1 MSVSFR
7 NVQKLPEEM
16 NYYELI
22 TKRNTPGIQQQL
34 KEATV
39 GIAGLGGLGSNVAV
53 QLARSGVGRMVLA
66 DFDIVDPTNLN
77 RQNYYLRHIG
87 MKKSEAI
94 KDVLLQINPYIELI
108 CHDVYLDQR
117 NILEIFKDVNVLV
130 EAFDQA
136 ENKSVILNEWLSQSQ
151 AKPIVCASGM
161 GGTGTS
167 NSIRTRRVG
176 QRIYL
181 AGDLK
186 SEVTTETGVMA
197 PRVAM
202 TAAHQSNAVLRL
214 LLNQTEV

>member
-7 NVQKLPEEM
+7 NLHRLPEEM
-16 NYYELI
+16 DYYDLI
-22 TKRNTPGIQQQL
+22 TRRNTPGIQDIL
-34 KEATV
+34 REATV

-53 QLARSGVGRMVLA
+53 QLARCGVGRMVLA
-66 DFDIVDPTNLN
+66 DFDMVDPTNLN
-77 RQNYYLRHIG
+77 RQNYYMRHIG

-94 KDVLLQINPYIELI
+94 QDVLRQINPYIVLT
-108 CHDVYLDQR
+108 CHDVYLDRR
-117 NILEIFKDVNVLV
+117 NIIEIFNGVDVLV

-136 ENKSVILNEWLSQSQ
+136 ENKSLILDEWLSHEHM
-151 AKPIVCASGM
+151 KPIVCASGM

-176 QRIYL
+176 QQIYL
-181 AGDLK
+181 AGDLN

-197 PRVAM
+197 PRVVM

-214 LLNQTEV
+214 LLNQMEV